1 MTVLEVDLSFLFV
14 IAVILIWFMIA
25 YQFVLTVFGF
35 INYVKSMKEQKKV
48 DGETFDYPTCAVL
61 IPAHNEEKVI
71 GATIASMLNF
81 EYPHDKLRVIVIND
95 GSTDSTKEIQE
106 ARPKSRIVQHS
117 GRRGGQRKIPG
128 VKYGREACFRRRHR
142 HL

>member
-35 INYVKSMKEQKKV
+35 INYVKSMREKGEV
-48 DGETFDYPTCAVL
+48 DSASFEYPTCAVL

-71 GATIASMLNF
+71 GATIASMLKLD
-81 EYPHDKLRVIVIND
+81 YPHDKLRIIVIND
-95 GSTDSTKEIQE
+95 GSTDSTKEI
-106 ARPKSRIVQHS
+106 I
-117 GRRGGQRKIPG
+117 RG
-128 VKYGREACFRRRHR
+128 
-142 HL
+142 